1 MHYWWDCEMVQLLWK
16 IERQFHKNIKC
27 TITYGPAMPILYI
40 YPKELIAGIQTSICI
55 PMFITA

>member
-16 IERQFHKNIKC
+16 IVWQFHKNIKC
-27 TITYGPAMPILYI
+27 TITYGPAMPILDI
-40 YPKELIAGIQTSICI
+40 HPKELIAGIQTNICI